1 MQIKSRGDREGLVS
15 LESYP
20 SCAPLC
26 SQPSNT
32 QATDLSPPLPFCSAH
47 SCSFSVVFLPLM
59 ISGRKPPAGT
69 DLACYHLVAQSLKED
84 FAALSTCTARHWQGI
99 SKRGPLGS
107 KLGSCCGTTAQR
119 VGHTCIFTS
128 RLL

>member
-1 MQIKSRGDREGLVS
+1 MQIKSLGDREGLVS

-26 SQPSNT
+26 CQLSDT
-32 QATDLSPPLPFCSAH
+32 QATDLSPRLPFCSVH

-69 DLACYHLVAQSLKED
+69 DLACYHLVAQSLKDD
-84 FAALSTCTARHWQGI
+84 FAALSTYTARHWQGV
-99 SKRGPLGS
+99 SKRGLLGN
-107 KLGSCCGTTAQR
+107 KLGSWCGTTAQR
-119 VGHTCIFTS
+119 DGHTCILMS